1 MTHLLKMVEQ
11 QKKIVGRDESIDNY
25 QSLNNKVENLA
36 ERRKAISQTKARQKV
51 LLASSK
57 ITW

>member
-1 MTHLLKMVEQ
+1 MTYLLKMAEK
-11 QKKIVGRDESIDNY
+11 QKKIMGHDEPSDNY

-36 ERRKAISQTKARQKV
+36 ERRKAISQAKARQKV